1 MMSWYWGAGAWGMG
15 LMIVAWVGFF
25 VLVARLVGRVT
36 RTEHTTTQNE
46 PPRAVL
52 DRRFAA
58 GELTAEEY
66 ASMRRALE
74 RPTQP
79 VE

>member
-15 LMIVAWVGFF
+15 LMVVAWVGFF
-25 VLVARLVGRVT
+25 VLVAWLVGRVT
-36 RTEHTTTQNE
+36 RTEHTTTSSE

-66 ASMRRALE
+66 ASMRRTLE
-74 RPTQP
+74 RPTLP